1 MMEWLINAPV
11 WIQTPLVFLALFV
24 VCTVLALIWQVIALR
39 IFPASAE
46 EDRVHGA
53 LSLRDMWASR
63 SSVPLDD
70 GTRRPEVARN
80 RDRDRED

>member
-46 EDRVHGA
+46 EQRVHGA
-53 LSLRDMWASR
+53 LSLHEMFASR
-63 SSVPLDD
+63 SSVPLDGD
-70 GTRRPEVARN
+70 AKRSAGDDQKR
-80 RDRDRED
+80 

>member
-53 LSLRDMWASR
+53 LSLREMWASR

-70 GTRRPEVARN
+70 GAQGSGGS
-80 RDRDRED
+80 DQKH

>member
-1 MMEWLINAPV
+1 MEWLINAPV

-46 EDRVHGA
+46 EERVHGA
-53 LSLRDMWASR
+53 LSLREMWASR

-70 GTRRPEVARN
+70 GPKRSAGN
-80 RDRDRED
+80 D

>member
-24 VCTVLALIWQVIALR
+24 VCMVLALVWQVIALR

-46 EDRVHGA
+46 EARVHGA
-53 LSLRDMWASR
+53 LSLREMWASR

-70 GTRRPEVARN
+70 GTKRSAGDDQKR
-80 RDRDRED
+80 

>member
-24 VCTVLALIWQVIALR
+24 VCAVLALIWQMIALR
-39 IFPASAE
+39 IFPSNAE

-53 LSLRDMWASR
+53 LSLGELWASR
-63 SSVPLDD
+63 SSAPLPTESGSTTDEEH
-70 GTRRPEVARN
+70 TRGQ
-80 RDRDRED
+80 ED

>member
-24 VCTVLALIWQVIALR
+24 VCTALALIWLVIALR

-46 EDRVHGA
+46 EKRVHGA
-53 LSLRDMWASR
+53 LTLRELWASR
-63 SSVPLDD
+63 STNPASDKQ
-70 GTRRPEVARN
+70 
-80 RDRDRED
+80 ED

>member
-53 LSLRDMWASR
+53 LSLREMWASR

-70 GTRRPEVARN
+70 GAQGRVGS
-80 RDRDRED
+80 DQKH

>member
-24 VCTVLALIWQVIALR
+24 VCTALALIWQVIALR

-53 LSLRDMWASR
+53 LSLREMWASR

-70 GTRRPEVARN
+70 GAQRSTGN
-80 RDRDRED
+80 DQKH

>member
-24 VCTVLALIWQVIALR
+24 VCAALALIWLVIALR

-46 EDRVHGA
+46 EKRVHGA
-53 LSLRDMWASR
+53 LTLRELWASR
-63 SSVPLDD
+63 STNPASDKQ
-70 GTRRPEVARN
+70 
-80 RDRDRED
+80 ED

>member
-24 VCTVLALIWQVIALR
+24 VCTVLALIWQVIALQ

-53 LSLRDMWASR
+53 LSLREMWASR

-70 GTRRPEVARN
+70 GAQGSVGS
-80 RDRDRED
+80 DQKH